1 MFVILFNYGIGL
13 RCIEKATVPML
24 ISMVALLVNTILNY
38 TLIFGHFDFEA
49 MGVKGAAIATL
60 IARIIESVY

>member
-1 MFVILFNYGIGL
+1 M

-38 TLIFGHFDFEA
+38 TIIFGHFGFEA
-49 MGVKGAAIATL
+49 MRVKEL
-60 IARIIESVY
+60 Q